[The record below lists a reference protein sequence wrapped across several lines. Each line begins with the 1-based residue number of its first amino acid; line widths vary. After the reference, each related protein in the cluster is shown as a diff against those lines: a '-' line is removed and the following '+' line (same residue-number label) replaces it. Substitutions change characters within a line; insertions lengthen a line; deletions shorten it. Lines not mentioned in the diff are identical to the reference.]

1 MNECMSWLVIECM
14 GKRIMSILM
23 KERVSTELLI
33 SRGEITISVVENYA
47 SLILGWRLVNGR
59 ERHDKRERGLP
70 GKFYQKTW
78 IGGKAD
84 SLE

>member
-1 MNECMSWLVIECM
+1 VIECM

-47 SLILGWRLVNGR
+47 SLILG
-59 ERHDKRERGLP
+59 
-70 GKFYQKTW
+70 
-78 IGGKAD
+78 
-84 SLE
+84 